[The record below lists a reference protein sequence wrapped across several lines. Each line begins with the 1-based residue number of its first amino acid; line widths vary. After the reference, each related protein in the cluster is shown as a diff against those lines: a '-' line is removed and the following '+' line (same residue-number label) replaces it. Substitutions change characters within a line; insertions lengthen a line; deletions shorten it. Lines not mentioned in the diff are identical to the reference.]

1 MSLSQDLTALHG
13 VASAS
18 VRVPSAPMPVVPVTG
33 FRPDASARRAY
44 LDQIQANNSLHPSNK
59 APALHNYLEQYILTL
74 ERDLARK
81 ESQSQADQAR
91 IAELENKLNGITH
104 TAVRCVILF
113 YTRLS

>member
-1 MSLSQDLTALHG
+1 MSLSQDLTALRG

-44 LDQIQANNSLHPSNK
+44 LDQIQANHSLHPSNK
-59 APALHNYLEQYILTL
+59 APTLHNYLEQYILTL